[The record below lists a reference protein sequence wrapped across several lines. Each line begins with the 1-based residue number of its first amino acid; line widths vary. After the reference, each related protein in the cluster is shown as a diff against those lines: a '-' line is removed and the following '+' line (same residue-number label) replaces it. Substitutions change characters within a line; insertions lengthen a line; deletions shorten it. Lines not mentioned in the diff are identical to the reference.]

1 LTATLAG
8 PDTGFRRVRPR
19 AFGVLPD
26 CAFARS
32 RQNARNNPNLIGS
45 VSLWTMLW
53 LFLGVGTACKLGADA
68 D

>member
-1 LTATLAG
+1 M
-8 PDTGFRRVRPR
+8 
-19 AFGVLPD
+19 LPD